1 MERRASN
8 CSPFFVVLRMINKL
22 LGWAVGFMT
31 VAALCY
37 AFYEAGQKVGESRAK
52 MQIIEKQVE
61 VVKYVEKKKAL
72 IQSRPN
78 AGRDELLKRMRAGR
92 L

>member
-1 MERRASN
+1 MLS
-8 CSPFFVVLRMINKL
+8 FFIDGVRMVNKL
-22 LGWAVGFMT
+22 IRWAVGFMT

-52 MQIIEKQVE
+52 VQIVEKQVE
-61 VVKYVEKKKAL
+61 VIKYVEKKKAL
-72 IQSRPN
+72 SQSRPN
-78 AGRDELLKRMRAGR
+78 AGRDDLLKLMRAGK